1 MPLIRPSLRPVAA
14 ALAVAG
20 VLGGAVVAAN
30 AATRTDTD
38 VVAPAETTQ
47 PAPPSSSSVADPPV
61 TGVLTPATVVT
72 PSTASTA
79 TPRPASTPKAK
90 AAKEPASGQQAVAAF
105 TAAIDRGDAAA
116 AWRLLAP
123 RSQAYWGTQAR
134 FAATMDK
141 LAQGGYGGWTGDRS
155 RTARTAVISSSGEG
169 EILIVTLSGTT
180 SRQGQMVPRAH
191 AFPVRHLKGSF
202 RLELW
207 DLGGG
212 DTVPQLTAPGPVL
225 EATVRT
231 TDRTPAFQATAHGD
245 ELAWALDD
253 RDARFTRVNG
263 GVARYQTEQALSPGT
278 HVLTVASVGPGWL
291 TASAVI
297 VVVG

>member
-1 MPLIRPSLRPVAA
+1 MTLIRSSLRPVAL

-20 VLGGAVVAAN
+20 VLGGTVVAAN
-30 AATRTDTD
+30 AAARTDSA
-38 VVAPAETTQ
+38 VVAPPATTQ
-47 PAPPSSSSVADPPV
+47 PAPSPSVAE
-61 TGVLTPATVVT
+61 TPATGVDPPAAVE
-72 PSTASTA
+72 PSRSTA
-79 TPRPASTPKAK
+79 TTADAPRPAATPKAK
-90 AAKEPASGQQAVAAF
+90 PAKQPASGQQAVAAF
-105 TAAIDRGDAAA
+105 TAAVDRGDAAA

-155 RTARTAVISSSGEG
+155 RTARTAVITSSGEG
-169 EILIVTLSGTT
+169 EILVVTLRGTT
-180 SRQGQMVPRAH
+180 SRQGQRVPRAH

-212 DTVPQLTAPGPVL
+212 DTVPQVTAPGPVFD
-225 EATVRT
+225 ATVRT
-231 TDRTPAFQATAHGD
+231 SDRTPAFAATAPGH

-253 RDARFTRVNG
+253 RETTLTRVRG
-263 GVARYQTEQALSPGT
+263 GVAATRPSRR
-278 HVLTVASVGPGWL
+278 
-291 TASAVI
+291 SAPAPTC
-297 VVVG
+297 